1 MYESK
6 RTINLGHTISAQT
19 LAPPKKKKKKKKSL
33 LGHKI
38 HIVKSDNHS
47 ALLHK
52 I

>member
-19 LAPPKKKKKKKKSL
+19 LAPPKKNKKKKKSL